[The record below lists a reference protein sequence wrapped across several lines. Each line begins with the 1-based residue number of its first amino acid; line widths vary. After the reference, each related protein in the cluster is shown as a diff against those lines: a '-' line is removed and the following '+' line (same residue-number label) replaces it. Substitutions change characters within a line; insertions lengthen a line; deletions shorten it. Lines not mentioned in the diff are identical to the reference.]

1 VTLRRFLS
9 YAVPIVV
16 LVAVPFVFGGYT
28 LTLFN
33 YTAIFAFVALGLVV
47 MTGAGGITSFGQA
60 AFLGIGAYATAWW
73 TTAMGG
79 SPFTGLAI
87 GLVLS
92 GATAAVLGA
101 ATLRLGGH
109 FLPLST
115 IAWGIAIDFL
125 FGNVEALGSH
135 NGIAAIPPI
144 GVVALGP
151 IFGVSS
157 LLSAKS
163 FYYFAWP
170 LLGLA
175 MLMSANLLNSREG
188 RAIRA
193 LRGGNALVESL
204 GINAFATRLRVF
216 VFAALLASFAGWLY
230 AHFQRVVSPT
240 AFDLDAGLEFLLMAL
255 LGGAGHVTGA
265 LLGSGVVTLLKDALQ
280 SILPLITSNSTQLQ
294 AVALGALF
302 ILILQ
307 RARFGLIPFVTRLLP
322 RHEPA
327 TIVDAQP
334 LARRAA
340 IPSGTPLLAVEGISK
355 RFGGLIAVNDVSF
368 EVRAGEILG
377 LIGPNGA
384 GKSTLFDLLTGL
396 APPNGGRGRFLGEDI
411 ARLGTRLLA
420 RRGMARTFQHVKL
433 RAGMTLL
440 DNVALGAHG
449 RGRSGFLAGALRLD
463 RAEERSL
470 RAEAARRLARVGL
483 GGKLDQRA
491 GSLPLGEQRLLEVAR
506 ALASDPA
513 LILLDE
519 PAAGLRRMEKQALAE
534 LVKSLRQEGVTV
546 MLVEHDMDFVM
557 NLVDRIIVMDFGVK
571 IAEGKPS
578 EISRDARV
586 REAYLGVDGPDVEHA
601 GAEMKGGPALG
612 LASA

>member
-1 VTLRRFLS
+1 MTLRRLLS

-16 LVAVPFVFGGYT
+16 MAVLPLVFGGYT

-33 YTAIFAFVALGLVV
+33 YTAVFAFAALGLVV

-73 TTAMGG
+73 TTAMAG
-79 SPFTGLAI
+79 SPFIGLAI
-87 GLVLS
+87 GLALS
-92 GATAAVLGA
+92 GTTAAILGA

-125 FGNVEALGSH
+125 FGNIEALGSH

-144 GVVALGP
+144 GIAALEP

-157 LLSAKS
+157 LLTAKA

-204 GINAFATRLRVF
+204 GIDGFATRLRVF
-216 VFAALLASFAGWLY
+216 IFAALLASLAGWLY
-230 AHFQRVVSPT
+230 AHFQRVVSVT

-255 LGGAGHVTGA
+255 LGGAGHVAGA
-265 LLGSGVVTLLKDALQ
+265 VLGAGVVTLLKDALQ
-280 SILPLITSNSTQLQ
+280 SFLPLITSNSNQLQ

-302 ILILQ
+302 IVILQ
-307 RARFGLIPFVTRLLP
+307 KARFGLIPFVRRFLP
-322 RHEPA
+322 RPGPMVVADAEPLPRRVA
-327 TIVDAQP
+327 VDG
-334 LARRAA
+334 
-340 IPSGTPLLAVEGISK
+340 GTPLLTVERISK

-368 EVRAGEILG
+368 ELRAGEILG

-384 GKSTLFDLLTGL
+384 GKSTVFDLLTGL
-396 APPNGGRGRFLGEDI
+396 AAPNGGRARFLGEDI
-411 ARLGTRLLA
+411 GRLGTRRLA

-433 RAGMTLL
+433 RPGMTLL

-449 RGRSGFLAGALRLD
+449 RSRAGFLAGALRLD
-463 RAEERSL
+463 RAEEGSL
-470 RAEAARRLARVGL
+470 RAEAARQLARVGL

-506 ALASDPA
+506 ALAADPA

-534 LVKSLRQEGVTV
+534 LVKSLRREGVTV

-571 IAEGKPS
+571 IAEGKPG
-578 EISRDARV
+578 EISTDKRV
-586 REAYLGVDGPDVEHA
+586 REAYLGVDAPDEDGRGVEA
-601 GAEMKGGPALG
+601 SGGAALG

>member
-1 VTLRRFLS
+1 MSASRGRLAAAFL
-9 YAVPIVV
+9 AVAIAA
-16 LVAVPFVFGGYT
+16 LPFLFGGYVIT
-28 LTLFN
+28 LLD
-33 YTAIFAFVALGLVV
+33 YTAIFAFAALGLVV

-73 TTAMGG
+73 TTAMDG
-79 SPFTGLAI
+79 SPFIGLAL
-87 GLVLS
+87 GLAVS
-92 GATAAVLGA
+92 GVTAAILGA

-144 GVVALGP
+144 AIAAG
-151 IFGVSS
+151 S
-157 LLSAKS
+157 LVNAKA
-163 FYYFAWP
+163 FYYFVWP

-175 MLMSANLLNSREG
+175 MLVAANLLGSREG

-193 LRGGNALVESL
+193 LRGGNALVEGL
-204 GINAFATRLRVF
+204 GIDAFATRLRTF
-216 VFAALLASFAGWLY
+216 IFAALLASFAGWLY
-230 AHFQRVVSPT
+230 AHFQRVVAPT
-240 AFDLDAGLEFLLMAL
+240 PFDLEAGIEFLLMAL
-255 LGGAGHVTGA
+255 LGGAGHVAGA
-265 LLGSGVVTLLKDALQ
+265 VLGAGAVTLLKEALQ
-280 SILPLITSNSTQLQ
+280 SFLPLVTSNSTQLQ

-307 RARFGLIPFVTRLLP
+307 RARFGLVPLILRFLP
-322 RHEPA
+322 R
-327 TIVDAQP
+327 P
-334 LARRAA
+334 LPEAIAEAPPLGRRAP
-340 IPSGTPLLAVEGISK
+340 IPTGTQLLAVEAVSK
-355 RFGGLIAVNDVSF
+355 HFGGLIAVNAVSF
-368 EVRAGEILG
+368 EIRAGEIIG

-396 APPNGGRGRFLGEDI
+396 SVPNGGKLRFLGEDI
-411 ARLGTRLLA
+411 VKLGPRQLSQ
-420 RRGMARTFQHVKL
+420 RGMARSFQHVKL
-433 RAGMTLL
+433 RPRMTLL

-449 RGRSGFLAGALRLD
+449 RGRSGFLKGALKLG
-463 RAEERSL
+463 RAEERAI
-470 RAEAARRLARVGL
+470 RAEAARQLARVGL
-483 GGKLDQRA
+483 GGKPHERA

-506 ALASDPA
+506 ALAADPA

-519 PAAGLRRMEKQALAE
+519 PAAGLRSKEKQALAT
-534 LVKSLRQEGVTV
+534 LVKGLRREGVTV

-557 NLVDRIIVMDFGVK
+557 NLVDRIIVMDFGIK

-578 EISRDARV
+578 EISTDKRV
-586 REAYLGVDGPDVEHA
+586 REAYLGVDAPDEEGRGVEA
-601 GAEMKGGPALG
+601 SGSPALG